1 MALSG
6 TSLTVTTL
14 TTAGLLTN
22 NVSGQVSSVTGSSLG
37 TLLGGAPT
45 FTGLTLSGLGTGV
58 LKVTSG
64 VIGLA
69 TSGEYQAPISNGTN
83 ISLTGSGTIIN
94 VVSNPSFAGLTL
106 SGGTLANTMLKTVA
120 GVISPATVNNDYQ
133 AALTAGSNLLFTTNN
148 TVINTVT
155 NPTFAGINCSSIGT
169 NNTLLGTFAGSNL
182 LSIGLGS
189 NTLCGYQAGV
199 NITSGTYN
207 TCIGNSTGTG
217 ITSGA
222 NNTFIGNSTGTV
234 TVSGSNGVYIGNAAN
249 ASGSAI
255 SNEGVINLSGLAV
268 TGKGANTMLIN
279 ASAGLFT
286 YSPYSMNLW
295 NNNAATISQVEQWVL
310 NNTAN
315 SGIANI
321 GTTPTITSGVI
332 TNIPVGVYNFNITG
346 TFYGSSQTYYP
357 TLQYK
362 ANGGSFVRIALA
374 MPSFGSAWT
383 CPFSINANIRISN
396 VADAIRLW
404 YDTSNP
410 GPYNNVG
417 SIPVIYYGNY
427 LPRYMTIT
435 FISL

>member
-37 TLLGGAPT
+37 TLLGGTPT
-45 FTGLTLSGLGTGV
+45 FTGLTLSGLNTGI

-64 VIGLA
+64 LVGLA
-69 TSGEYQAPISNGTN
+69 TSGDYQAPISNGTN

-94 VVSNPSFAGLTL
+94 VVPSPSFAGLTL

-133 AALTAGSNLLFTTNN
+133 AALTPGTNILFTTNN

-155 NPTFAGINCSSIGT
+155 NPTFAGINCSSTGT

-182 LSIGLGS
+182 LSSGLGS
-189 NTLCGYQAGV
+189 NTLCGYRAGV

-207 TCIGNSTGTG
+207 TSIGVNAGSS

-222 NNTFIGNSTGTV
+222 NNTCIGVNAGSSITSGANS
-234 TVSGSNGVYIGNAAN
+234 VYIGNAAD
-249 ASGSAI
+249 ASSGTVT
-255 SNEGVINLSGLAV
+255 NEGVINLSGSAT

-279 ASAGLFT
+279 ASAGL
-286 YSPYSMNLW
+286 YSYLPAFWWGYAVNQTGGIINW
-295 NNNAATISQVEQWVL
+295 TAFSQKL
-310 NNTAN
+310 
-315 SGIANI
+315 GIALKSGDATQLILPYI
-321 GTTPTITSGVI
+321 GLYELNLTG
-332 TNIPVGVYNFNITG
+332 GVYVGAINQGINM
-346 TFYGSSQTYYP
+346 Y
-357 TLQYK
+357 L
-362 ANGGSFVRIALA
+362 NGGLFLSQPIYYNTVTGWTSSALSAFVQVVSVNTYIQYTL
-374 MPSFGSAWT
+374 
-383 CPFSINANIRISN
+383 
-396 VADAIRLW
+396 
-404 YDTSNP
+404 TSNLGTNP
-410 GPYNNVG
+410 SVPL
-417 SIPVIYYGNY
+417 I
-427 LPRYMTIT
+427 LTAK

>member
-37 TLLGGAPT
+37 TLLGGTPT
-45 FTGLTLSGLGTGV
+45 FTGLTLSGLNTGI

-64 VIGLA
+64 LVGLA
-69 TSGEYQAPISNGTN
+69 TSGDYQAPISNGTN

-94 VVSNPSFAGLTL
+94 VVPSPSFAGLTL

-133 AALTAGSNLLFTTNN
+133 AALTPGTNILFTTNN

-155 NPTFAGINCSSIGT
+155 NPTFAGINCSSTGT

-182 LSIGLGS
+182 LSSGLGS
-189 NTLCGYQAGV
+189 NTLCGYRAGV

-207 TCIGNSTGTG
+207 TCIGVNAGSS

-222 NNTFIGNSTGTV
+222 NS
-234 TVSGSNGVYIGNAAN
+234 VYIGNAAD
-249 ASGSAI
+249 ASSGTVT
-255 SNEGVINLSGLAV
+255 NEGVINLSGSAT

-279 ASAGLFT
+279 ASSGL
-286 YSPYSMNLW
+286 YSYLPAFWWGYAQYTVGTTIRW
-295 NNNAATISQVEQWVL
+295 NTKTNRGIVL
-310 NNTAN
+310 NPVDDTQILCPIPGLYEFTLSGSIFCNATSVINMNMNVNGSVYLAGPAYYSGLIGWRAISVSAFVVVTNTTTYVQYVMG
-315 SGIANI
+315 SGMETSVSA
-321 GTTPTITSGVI
+321 PTILTA
-332 TNIPVGVYNFNITG
+332 
-346 TFYGSSQTYYP
+346 
-357 TLQYK
+357 K
-362 ANGGSFVRIALA
+362 
-374 MPSFGSAWT
+374 
-383 CPFSINANIRISN
+383 
-396 VADAIRLW
+396 
-404 YDTSNP
+404 
-410 GPYNNVG
+410 
-417 SIPVIYYGNY
+417 
-427 LPRYMTIT
+427 